1 MDEEPKKQEETKDP
15 SSALMSPITQTSA
28 LESTEK
34 KKRQYIN
41 NNLQRMIHMASKIE
55 KDHKNKRAGNKS
67 PIIPTAPNHKQ
78 QKLSI
83 GDGLG
88 VIDAENPQNS
98 N

>member
-1 MDEEPKKQEETKDP
+1 
-15 SSALMSPITQTSA
+15 
-28 LESTEK
+28 
-34 KKRQYIN
+34 
-41 NNLQRMIHMASKIE
+41 MIHMASKIDKE
-55 KDHKNKRAGNKS
+55 HKNKRAGNKS

-88 VIDAENPQNS
+88 VIDAENTQNS

>member
-1 MDEEPKKQEETKDP
+1 MEEEPKKQEETKDQ
-15 SSALMSPITQTSA
+15 SSAFMSPITQTSA

-41 NNLQRMIHMASKIE
+41 NNLQRMIHMASQID
-55 KDHKNKRAGNKS
+55 KDHKNRRASNKS
-67 PIIPTAPNHKQ
+67 PIPPTAPNHKQ

-88 VIDAENPQNS
+88 VIDAENTQNS